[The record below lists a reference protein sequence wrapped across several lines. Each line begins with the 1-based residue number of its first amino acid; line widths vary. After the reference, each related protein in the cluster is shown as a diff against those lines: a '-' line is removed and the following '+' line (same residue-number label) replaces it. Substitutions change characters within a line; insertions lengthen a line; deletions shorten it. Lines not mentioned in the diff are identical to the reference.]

1 VGPLAVVVVAAA
13 GAIQPVPFEAR
24 PYDTVVIKA
33 TGDVIRGILLT
44 SPNAPMVRIRNL
56 RRNVVAVSRDQ
67 VKSVKRRLS
76 LVQAHDAVAS
86 EIDPTDHV
94 RWHGLALA
102 SLSKRPPTG
111 KKNIFV
117 EKAVSDLDR
126 ALAASPR
133 HLPSLLLLARCHLRI
148 GQVAEART
156 AVEKARE
163 FHPKSDEVRVVLG
176 LVMTASG
183 KDPRPALRR
192 ALAIKPSVEGH
203 LQLARAELTHGECDA
218 AEAAVEAAAAID
230 PGSRD
235 VQAARGEVLLAKGRF
250 VDAEAAYT
258 KALDASGSFTGARVD
273 LIRLGLAAA
282 RYVQG
287 LLDEADKT
295 LLRADASNPRVS
307 YLQGLIRLARGGDE
321 MASARSSL
329 LRAATGGC
337 ARAHLGL
344 ATHLYHD
351 LGGDVAAAR
360 GQARKAAEAD
370 PGDAHAAEIAAW
382 CEYRTG
388 DTEKAAEA
396 YGKLTEIAPRYAAG
410 HAASAAVALE
420 AARTTEAV
428 RRYQAGLAACPGDG
442 RLLAGLGLAQIASG
456 DLDAAAKSLEGS
468 LAAGFCGPDV
478 YLGLGYLANE
488 KEDLAGAC
496 ARFTSA
502 LAAAGGAS
510 GPERY
515 ASEALARLMDA
526 RGMKLT
532 AIPFDGGPGLP
543 APLRPDTRFGVSARV
558 AGGELV
564 LSGAQQKVDDERTR
578 AHANA
583 DAGVFHSI
591 AADVLI
597 GAKSPASAGVFVES
611 RNGSVE
617 VARTP
622 MNAAA
627 FRVKDGRDSPWGAWQ
642 TLSEWPAGGRMRLE
656 IVMLKTQA
664 NLARLEVRASRPTPG
679 AGESPASKVVDL
691 KNALWRERALSV
703 GTFAGAALG
712 ADVDARFDNVF
723 LVDRGA
729 GTTP

>member
-1 VGPLAVVVVAAA
+1 VGPLAVVVAAA
-13 GAIQPVPFEAR
+13 ASAISPVPFEAR
-24 PYDTVVIKA
+24 PYDTIVIKA
-33 TGDVIRGILLT
+33 TGDHIKGVLLT
-44 SPNAPMVRIRNL
+44 SPDAPLIRIKTVR
-56 RRNVVAVSRDQ
+56 RRTFSVSRED
-67 VKSVKRRLS
+67 VKTVIPRLS
-76 LVQAHDAVAS
+76 LVEAHDAEAS
-86 EIDPTDHV
+86 KTAPGDHD
-94 RWHGLALA
+94 RWHGLALTC
-102 SLSKRPPTG
+102 LQKRPPL
-111 KKNIFV
+111 V
-117 EKAVSDLDR
+117 EKAVADLDQ

-133 HLPSLLLLARCHLRI
+133 HLPSLLLLARCHLKLDK
-148 GQVAEART
+148 VADARRV
-156 AVEKARE
+156 VEKARGFYPE
-163 FHPKSDEVRVVLG
+163 SDEVRVVLG
-176 LVMTASG
+176 LVMAASG

-203 LQLARAELTHGECDA
+203 LALARAELAHGECDA
-218 AEAAVEAAAAID
+218 AEAQVAAAAVID
-230 PGSRD
+230 PGSLD
-235 VQAARGEVLLAKGRF
+235 VQAARGEVFLAKGRF
-250 VDAEAAYT
+250 ADADAAYT
-258 KALDASGSFTGARVD
+258 KALDALGSSTGARAD
-273 LIRLGLAAA
+273 AIRLGLAAV
-282 RYVQG
+282 RFIQG
-287 LLDEADKT
+287 RFDEADKT

-307 YLQGLIRLARGGDE
+307 YLQGLVRLARGGDE
-321 MASARSSL
+321 MASARGRF

-360 GQARKAAEAD
+360 GQARKAAEAG

-388 DTEKAAEA
+388 NIDRAAEA
-396 YGKLTEIAPRYAAG
+396 YGKLTEIAPRYASG

-420 AARTTEAV
+420 TGRAAEAAR
-428 RRYQAGLAACPGDG
+428 RYRSGLEACPGNG

-456 DLDAAAKSLEGS
+456 NLGAASRSLERS
-468 LAAGFCGPDV
+468 LAAGFTGPDV

-488 KEDLAGAC
+488 EDDLAGAC

-502 LAAAGGAS
+502 LAAAGSSQEAG
-510 GPERY
+510 RY
-515 ASEALARLMDA
+515 ASDALARLMAA
-526 RGMKLT
+526 RGMKLV

-564 LSGAQQKVDDERTR
+564 LSGTQEKADDERTR

-591 AADVLI
+591 AADVRA
-597 GAKSPASAGVFVES
+597 GAGAATVGVFVES

-617 VARTP
+617 LARTP

-642 TLSEWPAGGRMRLE
+642 TLREWPAGGRMRLE
-656 IVMLKTQA
+656 IVMVKSQA

-679 AGESPASKVVDL
+679 AGEAAASKVIDL

-703 GTFAGAALG
+703 GAFTGAPMG
-712 ADVDARFDNVF
+712 AEVDARFDNVF
-723 LVDRGA
+723 LVDRKA
-729 GTTP
+729 GTAP